1 MSRETMAATQGHRG
15 TSRKF
20 GRVTVG
26 RLYDERVDERVDIM
40 MPFTLVTMP
49 HHARQSKP
57 TTTRIAVS
65 MPLLRSSAAGLPFLT
80 KGLTMVKIRATIM
93 RAHTIVT
100 MVAKVVIKLAR
111 GSRFDPPLAYPEP
124 RLLP

>member
-65 MPLLRSSAAGLPFLT
+65 MPLLRSGAAG
-80 KGLTMVKIRATIM
+80 RSEE
-93 RAHTIVT
+93 HTSE
-100 MVAKVVIKLAR
+100 LQ
-111 GSRFDPPLAYPEP
+111 SRINLVC
-124 RLLP
+124 RLLLEKKKLLP